1 MVNKYNK
8 KLHPVIAQAKASGLI
23 IGLSR
28 GLHFVDNE
36 NVLDEEVEVK
46 QFITNGYWN
55 VQKLQEVL
63 SVDMVQHILDN
74 ISPQLVNVDNDTS
87 WWMGNSNGKFTVKSA
102 WNELRRKKEKIQD
115 YIWTKGLPIK
125 INFFLWRAWKG
136 RIPTDDNL
144 KRMKIS
150 VVITLKDCNCNK
162 SYKPETGR
170 IKINT
175 DGASKGNPGLSS
187 YGFCLRNDRGDLL
200 YAEAGQI
207 GENTNMIVE
216 TIVAQKAVHC
226 CLSRDIHNARI
237 ET

>member
-1 MVNKYNK
+1 
-8 KLHPVIAQAKASGLI
+8 
-23 IGLSR
+23 
-28 GLHFVDNE
+28 VDNE
-36 NVLDEEVEVK
+36 KVLDEEVEVK

-87 WWMGNSNGKFTVKSA
+87 WWIGNSNGKFTAKSA
-102 WNELRRKKEKIQD
+102 WNELRRKQEKIQTFD

-150 VVITLKDCNCNK
+150 VVSRCWCTYGEDSATDNCSITTIK
-162 SYKPETGR
+162 R
-170 IKINT
+170 INI
-175 DGASKGNPGLSS
+175 DM
-187 YGFCLRNDRGDLL
+187 YW
-200 YAEAGQI
+200 
-207 GENTNMIVE
+207 
-216 TIVAQKAVHC
+216 
-226 CLSRDIHNARI
+226 
-237 ET
+237 